1 MKHMYFTAAFFAF
14 LLTAPLAHAASPS
27 PAPASAT
34 PSAELRRIIRER
46 IEQTL
51 QENTE
56 EKRLLGT
63 LGTVQK
69 VGGQTFTILDT
80 LGRERTVQ
88 LTADAKITQGTQAVA
103 LKDMSINSG
112 AAIVGKMIDD
122 IIIEARRVFLVDNT
136 WSERR
141 QVSVGTITTWKTT
154 ELSLSIRG
162 TDQTATWNVS
172 RKPRFEDSLGNT
184 ITAKDITADQAA
196 LVVTQED
203 DLGVRTV
210 TRIHL
215 LAPVQSPQPKTTP
228 SPLPKTSPSPSPKA
242 SPKVTPAATPKP

>member
-1 MKHMYFTAAFFAF
+1 MKPTYFIAALFAF
-14 LLTAPLAHAASPS
+14 LLVAPVARAAS

-88 LTADAKITQGTQAVA
+88 LAQDALITQGKQTVA
-103 LKDMSINSG
+103 LKDMSINGG
-112 AAIVGKMIDD
+112 AAIVGRMIDD
-122 IIIEARRVFLVDNT
+122 IIIEARRVFLVDST
-136 WSERR
+136 WTERR
-141 QVSVGTITTWKTT
+141 QVYVGTITTWKNN
-154 ELSLSIRG
+154 ELSLAIRG
-162 TDQTATWNVS
+162 TDQTAVWNVS
-172 RKPRFEDSLGNT
+172 RKPRYEDSLGNV
-184 ITAKDITADQAA
+184 ITAKEITADQAA
-196 LVVTQED
+196 LVITQED
-203 DLGVRTV
+203 DQGVRTAIRV
-210 TRIHL
+210 RL

-228 SPLPKTSPSPSPKA
+228 SPSPKA
-242 SPKVTPAATPKP
+242 SPKVSPSPAAR

>member
-1 MKHMYFTAAFFAF
+1 MKQTYFLAVLFAF
-14 LLTAPLAHAASPS
+14 LLVAPLASAAS

-51 QENTE
+51 QENTQE
-56 EKRLLGT
+56 NRLLGT

-88 LTADAKITQGTQAVA
+88 LSTDAQITQGKTTIA

-112 AAIVGKMIDD
+112 VAIVGRMIDD

-136 WSERR
+136 WAERR
-141 QVSVGTITTWKTT
+141 QVYVGNITAWKNN
-154 ELSLSIRG
+154 ELSLAIRG
-162 TDQTATWNVS
+162 TDQTAVWDVS
-172 RKPRFEDSLGNT
+172 RKPRYEDSLGNT
-184 ITAKDITADQAA
+184 ITAKEITADQAA

-203 DLGVRTV
+203 DQGIRTAI
-210 TRIHL
+210 RIRL
-215 LAPVQSPQPKTTP
+215 LAPVESPQPKTTP
-228 SPLPKTSPSPSPKA
+228 SPSPKA
-242 SPKVTPAATPKP
+242 TATPRP